1 MESRRMDKFQKIREV
16 LHYIE
21 DHLDDIED
29 YEQVANAFCFSPYY
43 FHRLFS
49 AVVGKPI
56 AAYIRERRLA
66 KAARLLSS
74 PDQTVTSICFECG
87 FNSSQAFSRAF
98 RNSYGISP
106 TDYRKLG
113 YTPVVMSVEEI
124 VEKFSSRLRGGV
136 FVNPRMISQ
145 GELLIAGVTG
155 DGSQTGELWQRF
167 MELDKRIGLKN
178 KVSDNGY
185 EVRIYSGDE
194 CKCHVGVCVSDNNVD
209 SSYTLLR
216 LPASAYAAFEVYV
229 AQGYDSQ
236 NDAMDEW
243 LEANKEK
250 HRQRTIDG
258 SPYVVEFYDERFHGD
273 SEDSI
278 VEIWIPIEKVR

>member
-1 MESRRMDKFQKIREV
+1 MDKFQKIREV
-16 LHYIE
+16 LRYID
-21 DHLDDIED
+21 DHLDEIAD
-29 YEQVANAFCFSPYY
+29 YEQVASVFYLSPYY

-49 AVVGKPI
+49 AVAGKPI

-66 KAARLLSS
+66 KAARLLAD

-98 RNSYGISP
+98 RNSCGISP
-106 TDYRKLG
+106 TEYRRLG
-113 YTPVVMSVEEI
+113 YTPVIMSVGEI
-124 VEKFSSRLRGGV
+124 VEKFSSKLRGGI
-136 FVNPRMISQ
+136 FVNPRMIKQ

-167 MELDKRIGLKN
+167 MELDKKIGLKN

-185 EVRIYSGDE
+185 EVRIYNGDE

-209 SSYTLLR
+209 SAFTLLR

-229 AQGYDSQ
+229 ARGYDSQ

-243 LEANKEK
+243 LEANKER
-250 HRQRTIDG
+250 HRQRTIDV
-258 SPYVVEFYDERFHGD
+258 SPYVVEFYDQRFHGD

>member
-1 MESRRMDKFQKIREV
+1 MDKFQRISEV

-21 DHLDDIED
+21 DHLDDIAD
-29 YEQVANAFCFSPYY
+29 YEQIANAFCFSPYY

-66 KAARLLSS
+66 KAARLLTD
-74 PDQTVTSICFECG
+74 PDKTITSICFECG
-87 FNSSQAFSRAF
+87 FNSSQSFCRAF

-106 TDYRKLG
+106 TDYRRLG
-113 YTPVVMSVEEI
+113 YTPVIMSVEEI
-124 VEKFSSRLRGGV
+124 VEKFTNKLRGGIL
-136 FVNPRMISQ
+136 VNPKMIKR

-155 DGSQTGELWQRF
+155 DGSKTCESWERFCELN
-167 MELDKRIGLKN
+167 EKIGFKN

-185 EVRIYSGDE
+185 EVRIYNGDQ
-194 CKCHVGVCVSDNNVD
+194 CKCHVGVCVSDSEVD
-209 SSYTLLR
+209 SAFTLLR
-216 LPASAYAAFEVYV
+216 LPASTYASFEVYV
-229 AQGYDSQ
+229 ARGYDSE

-243 LEANKEK
+243 LEANKERHK
-250 HRQRTIDG
+250 QRTIDG
-258 SPYVVEFYDERFHGD
+258 NPYVVEYYDERFDGN

-278 VEIWIPIEKVR
+278 VEIWIPIEKVK